1 MAAQRATGVT
11 KAPTVAPDA
20 FWGALT
26 DRGFNLFS
34 GVADS
39 TLAPLYGAAM
49 EQAGVR
55 YVPAPREDAALG
67 VASAAYFGG
76 GRGGVLLQ
84 NSGLGNLVN
93 PLTSFSLMYRIPVL
107 LIIGWR
113 GYEGRDAPEHRIMG
127 ARTVEL
133 LDLLA
138 VPHATLESEGGWGGL
153 DRLVRIMD
161 RELAPTALLVRPGVL
176 GR

>member
-1 MAAQRATGVT
+1 MTSQRSSGLASVSTVDPAALWA
-11 KAPTVAPDA
+11 
-20 FWGALT
+20 ALA
-26 DRGFNLFS
+26 DRGFTLFS

-39 TLAPLYGAAM
+39 TLAPLYGEAM
-49 EQAGVR
+49 EQARVR

-76 GRGGVLLQ
+76 SRGGVLLQ

-93 PLTSFSLMYRIPVL
+93 PLTSFSLMYKIPVL

-113 GYEGRDAPEHRIMG
+113 GYEGRDAPEHLIMG
-127 ARTVEL
+127 AKTVDL
-133 LDLLA
+133 LDLLG
-138 VPHATLESEGGWGGL
+138 VPHATLETEGAWGPL
-153 DRLVRIMD
+153 DSLIRKMD
-161 RELAPTALLVRPGVL
+161 EERAPAALLVRPGVL